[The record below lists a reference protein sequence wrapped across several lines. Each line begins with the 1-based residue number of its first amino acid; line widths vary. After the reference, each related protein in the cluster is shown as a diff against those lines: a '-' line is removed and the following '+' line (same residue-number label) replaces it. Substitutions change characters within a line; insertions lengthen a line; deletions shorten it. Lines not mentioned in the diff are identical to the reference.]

1 MKNLTAQEARRRI
14 LEKASLLA
22 IETVGL
28 DEAYGRVLAGAVVAK
43 RDQPPFRASAMDGY
57 ALRGSDA
64 LDRQAPVTVIG
75 ESAAGMAFNGAVLP
89 GQSVRIFTGA
99 PVPADCDHVVI
110 QENVQRVGDMALVG
124 PLAGQGSNIRP
135 QGGDFGAGAILLE
148 AGARL
153 DAWRLSLAAS
163 AGAALLPVVQRPRV
177 AVLSTGNEL
186 VEPGQ
191 VPGADQIYN
200 SGSPAVCA
208 LLDSWGAQ
216 AIRLHSAV
224 DNAEAIAQAVR
235 DLAVDVIVTLGGA
248 SVGDHDL
255 VKPAMAML
263 DLTLSVETIALRPGK
278 PTWFGQLGDGRLVLG
293 LPGNPASAL
302 VCAELFLR
310 PLINAMLGLDPGPR
324 MEPAQLGTPL
334 PSNGPREHWM
344 RARLENRQGVT
355 LAIPFRDQDSSLVS
369 VFAQAD
375 ALVCQPADSDGLE
388 AGSLVQILRL
398 NRL

>member
-1 MKNLTAQEARRRI
+1 VKNLSVQEARQRI
-14 LEKASLLA
+14 LAKARVMGTQWVSP
-22 IETVGL
+22 
-28 DEAYGRVLAGAVVAK
+28 DQAYGRVLAEPVVAQ

-57 ALRGSDA
+57 AVRVSDA
-64 LDRQAPVTVIG
+64 LDHQAILQVIG
-75 ESAAGMAFNGAVLP
+75 ESAAGMAFRGSVPAGNA
-89 GQSVRIFTGA
+89 VRIFTGA
-99 PVPADCDHVVI
+99 PVPSHCDHVVI
-110 QENVQRVGDMALVG
+110 QENVQRDGAMAHLG
-124 PLAGQGSNIRP
+124 PLTGQGANIRA
-135 QGGDFGAGAILLE
+135 QGGDFLAGEVLLE
-148 AGARL
+148 TGARL

-163 AGAALLPVVQRPRV
+163 AGAGSLTVIQRPRV

-191 VPGADQIYN
+191 TPSLDQIFN

-224 DNAEAIAQAVR
+224 DDAEAIAVAVR
-235 DLAVDVIVTLGGA
+235 DLDVDLIVTLGGA

-255 VKPAMAML
+255 VKPAMAL
-263 DLTLSVETIALRPGK
+263 LGLELLVETIALRPGK
-278 PTWFGQLGDGRLVLG
+278 PTWFGTLGDGRLVLG

-310 PLINAMLGLDPGPR
+310 PLVNAMLGLEPGPL
-324 MEPAQLGTPL
+324 MEAALLATPL

-344 RARLENRQGVT
+344 RAKLENRQGTIV
-355 LAIPFRDQDSSLVS
+355 AAPFRDQDSSLTS

-375 ALVCQPADSDGLE
+375 ALVCQPAQCGALE
-388 AGSLVQILRL
+388 AGSPVQILRL

>member
-1 MKNLTAQEARRRI
+1 MKNLSAQEARQRI
-14 LEKASLLA
+14 LAKARPMG
-22 IETVGL
+22 TQMVGP
-28 DEAYGRVLAGAVVAK
+28 DQAYGRVLAEPVVAS

-57 ALRGSDA
+57 AVRAADA
-64 LDRQAPVTVIG
+64 LDHPAKLRVIG
-75 ESAAGMAFNGAVLP
+75 ESAAGIAFTGAVLP
-89 GQSVRIFTGA
+89 GQAVRIFTGA
-99 PVPADCDHVVI
+99 PVPHHCDHVVI
-110 QENVQRVGDMALVG
+110 QENVQRDGDVALLG
-124 PLAGQGSNIRP
+124 PLIGQGANIRA
-135 QGGDFGAGAILLE
+135 QGGDFQAGAVLL
-148 AGARL
+148 GTGSRL

-163 AGAALLPVVQRPRV
+163 AGAFSLRVIQRPRV

-191 VPGADQIYN
+191 TPSLDQIYN

-208 LLDSWGAQ
+208 LLESWGAQ

-224 DNAEAIAQAVR
+224 DDAEAIAASVR
-235 DLAVDVIVTLGGA
+235 DLSVDLIVTLGGA

-255 VKPAMAML
+255 VKPAMAKL
-263 DLTLSVETIALRPGK
+263 GLELSVETIALRPGK
-278 PTWFGQLGDGRLVLG
+278 PTWFGTLGDGRLVLG

-310 PLINAMLGLDPGPR
+310 PLVNAMLGLEPGPL
-324 MEPAQLGTPL
+324 METAQLATPL

-344 RARLENRQGVT
+344 RAKLENRQGT
-355 LAIPFRDQDSSLVS
+355 LVAAPFRDQDSSLIS

-375 ALVCQPADSDGLE
+375 ALVCQPAQCGGLE
-388 AGSLVQILRL
+388 AGSWVQILRL